1 MSIERILQKEAPQPG
16 TVAGL
21 SGAGLGMA
29 EPSNYHRILATVLN
43 TKIGSYLLTT
53 NKTLIDHIISFP
65 ESKSEDAKKDYYK
78 YDVAIQY
85 IPNFRGEDIKNIV
98 AVEIY
103 HNGNI
108 KFAPEKVRRSFI
120 KYPSLEE
127 FFVYNYEKDIWQKFI
142 KKNKSFEEVFSNT
155 SYSNYLRLDLDD
167 LILEFK

>member
-1 MSIERILQKEAPQPG
+1 MSISEHLQKQIQQPE

-29 EPSNYHRILATVLN
+29 EPSNYHRLLASVLN
-43 TKIGSYLLTT
+43 IKIGSYLFTT
-53 NKTLIDHIISFP
+53 NKILKDHIVPFP

-85 IPNFRGEDIKNIV
+85 IPNFKNEDIVNIV
-98 AVEIY
+98 AIEIY
-103 HNGNI
+103 HKGNI
-108 KFAPEKVRRSFI
+108 QLAYEKVKRSFI

-127 FFVYNYEKDIWQKFI
+127 FFVYNYEDDIWQKYV
-142 KKNKSFEEVFSNT
+142 KKNKSFEEVLSNA